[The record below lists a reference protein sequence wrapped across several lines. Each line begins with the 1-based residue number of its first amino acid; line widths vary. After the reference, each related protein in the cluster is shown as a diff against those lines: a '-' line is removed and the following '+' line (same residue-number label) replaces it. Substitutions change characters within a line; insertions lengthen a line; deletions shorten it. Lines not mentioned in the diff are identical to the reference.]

1 MDVSGQKSGKGR
13 EGRREEERK
22 KRWRRRERR
31 AEREGGREGGKNGW
45 RGREKEYFPILCTFV
60 LFRPSVDW
68 VMPSQFEENHLPYSI
83 HPFKLI
89 FWVTME
95 YD

>member
-1 MDVSGQKSGKGR
+1 MFQVKSQARGER
-13 EGRREEERK
+13 EGERK
-22 KRWRRRERR
+22 KEERDGDGEREGQR
-31 AEREGGREGGKNGW
+31 EREGGREGGKNGW

-83 HPFKLI
+83 HPFKC
-89 FWVTME
+89 
-95 YD
+95 

>member
-13 EGRREEERK
+13 EREGERK
-22 KRWRRRERR
+22 KEKRDGDGERR

-45 RGREKEYFPILCTFV
+45 RGREKEYFPILCIFV
-60 LFRPSVDW
+60 LFRLSVDW

-83 HPFKLI
+83 HPFKC
-89 FWVTME
+89 
-95 YD
+95 

>member
-13 EGRREEERK
+13 EREGERK
-22 KRWRRRERR
+22 KEKRDGDGERR
-31 AEREGGREGGKNGW
+31 AEREGGKNGW
-45 RGREKEYFPILCTFV
+45 RGREKEYFPILCIFV

-83 HPFKLI
+83 HPFKC
-89 FWVTME
+89 
-95 YD
+95 